1 MGKVTITHDTT
12 KKPITMIGYYSG
24 VCRHADVSDDEKN
37 YKRGLECITSEHGR
51 TFEFPDVYAVIEGY
65 SAKVLRE
72 WYTHIGGLPTRL
84 QDSTRY
90 IDYSKGDGFEY
101 TTPPTIKNNEYASV
115 EWAGLMK
122 YINCTINKFIN
133 EYGIPIEDATMGLP
147 IAYHSMMADKRNFR
161 SIVDMT
167 AQRTCVRAY
176 WEYRMELMNDYL
188 KALRQYSSEWDTLI
202 NMTCTP
208 KCERVGFCTEKDSCS
223 HMPPKEEVMNERS

>member
-1 MGKVTITHDTT
+1 
-12 KKPITMIGYYSG
+12 
-24 VCRHADVSDDEKN
+24 
-37 YKRGLECITSEHGR
+37 
-51 TFEFPDVYAVIEGY
+51 
-65 SAKVLRE
+65 
-72 WYTHIGGLPTRL
+72 
-84 QDSTRY
+84 
-90 IDYSKGDGFEY
+90 
-101 TTPPTIKNNEYASV
+101 
-115 EWAGLMK
+115 MK

-208 KCERVGFCTEKDSCS
+208 KCERVGFCTEKRSCGY
-223 HMPPKEEVMNERS
+223 MPHKEEVMNERS